1 MSIFNVVSFTLS
13 VKEMLNLSDARE
25 TKDFLAEGRS
35 FLLQLSF
42 TIDKIA
48 IGLLL
53 AFKTLPVISG
63 YITYTDK
70 ALNKSLKSSTY
81 MSKGAPNH

>member
-13 VKEMLNLSDARE
+13 VKEILNLSDARE

-53 AFKTLPVISG
+53 AFKTLPVIG
-63 YITYTDK
+63 
-70 ALNKSLKSSTY
+70 
-81 MSKGAPNH
+81 G